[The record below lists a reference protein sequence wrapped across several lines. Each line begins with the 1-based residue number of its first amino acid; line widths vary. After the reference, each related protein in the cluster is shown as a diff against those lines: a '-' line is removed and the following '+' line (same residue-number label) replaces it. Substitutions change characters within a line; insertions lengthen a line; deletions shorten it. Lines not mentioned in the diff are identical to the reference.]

1 MTTVTE
7 GTRSQSVRSQSVRSR
22 GGRARGVASQGAV
35 SEMPLASSAST
46 VLDLLDR
53 SRAGL
58 VQACQSQST
67 AQRYTEAHLAAL
79 RAAAA
84 LIAARTVTTGRSRP
98 RSVWEV
104 LPRLAPELS
113 EWATFFASSGRRRL
127 ALERGSG
134 MVSPREA
141 DDLVRQ
147 CETFLELV
155 RGALHLPFAEPLP
168 GELAPTTPW

>member
-7 GTRSQSVRSQSVRSR
+7 GTR
-22 GGRARGVASQGAV
+22 SQGAV